1 MRNELAKQLQ
11 NLFERESFVF
21 MTGDL
26 GYAAFEGLE
35 LKLGRY
41 FINAGIAEQNMLS
54 MAAGIVSEGLNC
66 WVYSIAPFI
75 YARPFEQ
82 IRNDISFHNLP
93 VCLVG
98 NGGGFAYGV
107 MGDTHHAIEDY
118 GVILTLG
125 NFKSYIPSFNSD
137 IAKII
142 ALIQEGKQ
150 PTYLRL
156 GYDEAP
162 LQFNRPVYAPW
173 RLISEGGGGVIVVVG
188 PIIGSIIELVL
199 EMPYEVRPELWL
211 VSELPLDPGSVPS
224 QFWSNLKSDRSLL
237 VVEEHVEQGSLARML
252 AIELLRRKI
261 QPKCFDSL
269 HASRNTNGHSGSQK
283 YYRKLNKLD
292 PSSILEFSAHLQR

>member
-11 NLFERESFVF
+11 ILFEREAFAF

-35 LKLGRY
+35 LKLGKY

-54 MAAGIVSEGLNC
+54 MAAGLVLENLNC

-93 VCLVG
+93 VFIVG

-125 NFKSYIPSFNSD
+125 NFRAYIPSFDSD
-137 IAKII
+137 IADII
-142 ALIQEGKQ
+142 SLMQERKQ

-162 LQFNRPVYAPW
+162 NQFNRPAYAPW
-173 RLISEGGGGVIVVVG
+173 RIISEGGGGIILVVG
-188 PIIGSIIELVL
+188 PIIGSIINLVQ
-199 EMPYEVRPELWL
+199 EMSYEVRPELWL
-211 VSELPLDPGSVPS
+211 VSELPLDPNSVPA
-224 QFWSNLKSDRSLL
+224 QFWSKLNSNRSLL
-237 VVEEHVEQGSLARML
+237 VVEEHVEQGSFARML
-252 AIELLRRKI
+252 ALELLRRKI
-261 QPKCFDSL
+261 QPKSFDSL
-269 HASRNTNGHSGSQK
+269 HAARNTNGHSGSQG

-292 PSSILEFSAHLQR
+292 ASSILEISAHLEK